1 MIVNRERVDL
11 HDLEEL
17 VSTTRKNLEDGYYR
31 EGSHDFSLQS
41 FTKSIRKKGGNP
53 VVAELK
59 LTSYSDE
66 AIVTEDEV
74 EPVLQGF
81 ASGGARAISILPEPH
96 IYKGRLEHISMA
108 KRTGLPVLV
117 SDFIID
123 PSQMI
128 CARSWGGDAVFLLYS
143 FFRSKYASLS
153 LEDMM
158 ETARGYGLEVVLEVG
173 TFADFMAA
181 VKSDADAIGINNLDF
196 ATGEVDINRTM
207 NILTEAEAVLSEG
220 IRDKPIVTMEG
231 IQSKAEIDKLRRAGA
246 TAFLVGTSLFREKT
260 PEEKLKELI

>member
-1 MIVNRERVDL
+1 VYRERVDL

-17 VSTTRKNLEDGYYR
+17 VSTTRKNIEDGYYR

-41 FTKSIRKKGGNP
+41 FTKSIRKKGGGNP
-53 VVAELK
+53 VIAELK
-59 LTSYSDE
+59 LSSYSDE
-66 AIVTEDEV
+66 AMVTEDEV

-81 ASGGARAISILPEPH
+81 ADGGARAISILPEPH

-108 KRTGLPVLV
+108 RQTGLPVLV

-143 FFRSKYASLS
+143 FFRSKHASLS
-153 LEDMM
+153 LDDMI
-158 ETARGYGLEVVLEVG
+158 EAAHGYGLEVVLEVG

-181 VKSDADAIGINNLDF
+181 IKTDANAIGINNLDF

-207 NILTEAEAVLSEG
+207 SILTEAEAVLSEG
-220 IRDKPIVTMEG
+220 FRDKPIVTMEG
-231 IQSKAEIDKLRRAGA
+231 IQSRTEIDKLRRAGA
-246 TAFLVGTSLFREKT
+246 TAFLVGTSLFKEKS